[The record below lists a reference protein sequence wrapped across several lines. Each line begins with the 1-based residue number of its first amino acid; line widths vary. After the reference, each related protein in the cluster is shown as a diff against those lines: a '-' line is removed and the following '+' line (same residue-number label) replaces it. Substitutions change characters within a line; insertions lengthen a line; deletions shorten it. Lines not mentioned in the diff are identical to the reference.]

1 MSKVMTHTH
10 TKNHFLWKVLGIA
23 VIGSAIGFFLPS
35 FFSQHTEAKSCE
47 GESGNLE
54 GYILTD
60 NLGEIYVS
68 KKSWDE
74 AHPGD
79 PADSDFYVSYDVDHN
94 RWSGRGLN
102 EDVGWVDFDYDQR
115 GRKARFVAPGEE
127 YDRLHDND
135 SNNDEPVE
143 WGNWRGIADLSD
155 VEYDRQ
161 YARFVGLGHDDDPHT
176 GEGDQDEHVGSG
188 NWNFDHVELVKSS
201 CPEDISL
208 FFNVNGTLKESYHKE
223 TCPIEKDKLIIQ
235 WRSEGV
241 KDCKSVAG
249 PWDLIARPEENTGR
263 NVRNTSDIDGSA
275 LFKLS
280 CTGEYSGTQVTRTI
294 KASCGE
300 TPCEGEGCE
309 PCEGNDCPI
318 IAPKL
323 IEA

>member
-1 MSKVMTHTH
+1 MSKVMTH

-35 FFSQHTEAKSCE
+35 FFSSSHVDAKSCE
-47 GESGNLE
+47 GESGNLN
-54 GYILTD
+54 GYILTN

-68 KKSWDE
+68 KKSWDD

-79 PADSDFYVSYDVDHN
+79 LADTDFYVHYDVDHN

-102 EDVGWVDFDYDQR
+102 KDVGWVDFDYDQR

-143 WGNWRGIADLSD
+143 WGNWKGVADLSS
-155 VEYDRQ
+155 VNYDTQ
-161 YARFVGLGHDDDPHT
+161 SGSFVGVGKDEDSHT
-176 GEGDQDEHVGSG
+176 GEGDDDEVVGSG
-188 NWNFDHVELVKSS
+188 DWNFDKVKLIKPN
-201 CPEDISL
+201 CPEDIGL
-208 FFNVNGTLKESYHKE
+208 FFNVNGTLKERYHKE
-223 TCPIEKDKLIIQ
+223 TCPIQENDLIIQ
-235 WRSEGV
+235 WVSEGV
-241 KDCKSVAG
+241 KDCKSIAG
-249 PWDLIARPEENTGR
+249 PWELITRPTENTGTT
-263 NVRNTSDIDGSA
+263 VRNTSDIDGSA
-275 LFKLS
+275 RFKLS

-300 TPCEGEGCE
+300 VSPPPCEGD
-309 PCEGNDCPI
+309 DCPI